1 MFCNEQMR
9 LHCGLPFFGIV
20 FCLGQLGDVERGVA
34 ERDPRLSARQ
44 HDWIEEPLIP
54 RHGRPKS
61 RAPDRSEA
69 RDRAGG
75 TSARDG
81 LWVAYWHRWRGCQ
94 TLTMSEI
101 SPLTGHVADLPK
113 LMRMTHF
120 RLQADRAASLVGVR
134 NAAELVRRVLNDSL

>member
-54 RHGRPKS
+54 RHGPPQKQGPGS
-61 RAPDRSEA
+61 
-69 RDRAGG
+69 
-75 TSARDG
+75 
-81 LWVAYWHRWRGCQ
+81 LRG
-94 TLTMSEI
+94 SEI